1 MEVRWSLEA
10 ADDLEGIVRYIR
22 RDNPEVARK
31 VATIVIDA
39 VGDLSTFPKRGQTGR
54 IEGTREMVIAH
65 LPWIAVY
72 RVRNDAVEVI
82 RIYHG
87 AQNWP

>member
-39 VGDLSTFPKRGQTGR
+39 V
-54 IEGTREMVIAH
+54 
-65 LPWIAVY
+65 
-72 RVRNDAVEVI
+72 EVI